1 MLSCHRANNF
11 FLFLLVKFKRPEPKP
26 ADFQLAPM
34 IDIVFLLLIFFIVTW
49 QFSRAELDLKVS
61 VPSSSDSKER
71 ESRTYLEIIINVRA
85 DGSTYV
91 NGELLEE
98 NALYEKLF
106 NITRVDRNQPI
117 RVRGDADTDFQHVVR
132 VMDIC
137 TRAGVWN
144 ISFATQVAASG
155 G

>member
-1 MLSCHRANNF
+1 
-11 FLFLLVKFKRPEPKP
+11 
-26 ADFQLAPM
+26 M

-49 QFSRAELDLKVS
+49 QFSRSELDLKVS
-61 VPSSSDSKER
+61 VPSSTDSKER

-91 NGELLEE
+91 NGQQLSDD
-98 NALYEKLF
+98 ALFDKLSA
-106 NITRVDRNQPI
+106 ITRVERNQPI

-144 ISFATQVAASG
+144 ISFATQAPGSSS
-155 G
+155 

>member
-1 MLSCHRANNF
+1 
-11 FLFLLVKFKRPEPKP
+11 
-26 ADFQLAPM
+26 M

-61 VPSSSDSKER
+61 VPSSTDSKER
-71 ESRTYLEIIINVRA
+71 ESRSYLEIIINVRS

-91 NGELLEE
+91 NGDLVSDE
-98 NALYEKLF
+98 ALYQKLF
-106 NITRVDRNQPI
+106 NITRVDRNQPV

-132 VMDIC
+132 VMDVC

-144 ISFATQVAASG
+144 ISFATQIAGGAS
-155 G
+155 